1 MYLSHYRLKTEPFQL
16 TPDPQFLQLAD
27 AHRSA
32 LSVLFQGILMRKGF
46 LVLTGPIGTG
56 KTTLLHAV
64 MHILSDHSFSKSKLS
79 TAFIVNPTLTRDEF
93 LEFILDEFEVP
104 CASTSKPRRLA
115 ALHQMLLATQRR
127 GSTAVLVIDEA
138 HLLTMEL
145 LEEIRL
151 LGNTD
156 TYREKLLQVVLSAQP
171 ELHTVLGRK
180 EQQALRQR
188 IAGWCQLRPLSLP
201 ETRAYIAERLH
212 VAGLQGNSP
221 FLPVTVEKI
230 FGHSHGVPRLINL
243 LCDQCLVLGASAQQA
258 QIDPQTVENAVN
270 ILGLNTE
277 PPAPPEPIPQVPTV
291 AVPQMPAAS
300 VSSNGG
306 GNGTSSAST
315 TPGIVVDG
323 FQSSVDML
331 IQAMKQR
338 RAKARGQDIQ

>member
-32 LSVLFQGILMRKGF
+32 LSILFQGVLMRKGF

-56 KTTLLHAV
+56 KTTILHAV
-64 MHILSDHSFSKSKLS
+64 MHILNDQAVSKAKLS
-79 TAFIVNPTLTRDEF
+79 TAFVVNPTLTRDEF

-104 CASTSKPRRLA
+104 CPSTSKPRRLA
-115 ALHQMLLATQRR
+115 ALNQMLLATQRR
-127 GSTAVLVIDEA
+127 GGTAVLVIDEA

-171 ELHTVLGRK
+171 ELHAVLARK
-180 EQQALRQR
+180 ELQALRQR
-188 IAGWCQLRPLSLP
+188 VAGWCQLRPLSLP

-221 FLPVTVEKI
+221 FLATTVEKV
-230 FGHSHGVPRLINL
+230 FTYSQGVPRLINL
-243 LCDQCLVLGASAQQA
+243 LCDQCLLLGLGAQQS
-258 QIDPQTVENAVN
+258 QIDPHIVEEAAVN
-270 ILGLNTE
+270 LGLDAE
-277 PPAPPEPIPQVPTV
+277 PV
-291 AVPQMPAAS
+291 AVPEPVPQIPSVFPPLPAVMTGNAN
-300 VSSNGG
+300 NGH
-306 GNGTSSAST
+306 TRA
-315 TPGIVVDG
+315 DG

-338 RAKARGQDIQ
+338 RAKARGQDLQ

>member
-32 LSVLFQGILMRKGF
+32 LSILFQGVLMRKGF

-56 KTTLLHAV
+56 KTTILHAV
-64 MHILSDHSFSKSKLS
+64 MHILNDQAVSKAKLS
-79 TAFIVNPTLTRDEF
+79 TAFVVNPTLTRDEF

-104 CASTSKPRRLA
+104 CPSTSKPRRLA
-115 ALHQMLLATQRR
+115 ALNQMLLATQRR
-127 GSTAVLVIDEA
+127 GGTAVLVIDEA
-138 HLLTMEL
+138 HLLSMEL

-171 ELHTVLGRK
+171 ELHTVLARK
-180 EQQALRQR
+180 ELQALRQR
-188 IAGWCQLRPLSLP
+188 VAGWCQLRPLSLP

-221 FLPVTVEKI
+221 FLATTVEKI
-230 FGHSHGVPRLINL
+230 FNYSQGVPRLINL
-243 LCDQCLVLGASAQQA
+243 LCDQCLLLGVGSQQL
-258 QIDPQTVENAVN
+258 QIDPHMAEDAAVN
-270 ILGLNTE
+270 LGIDTQ
-277 PPAPPEPIPQVPTV
+277 PPAEPEPIPQVPSV
-291 AVPQMPAAS
+291 AAPLPAVRTGNAN
-300 VSSNGG
+300 NGHG
-306 GNGTSSAST
+306 HAQ
-315 TPGIVVDG
+315 VDG

>member
-32 LSVLFQGILMRKGF
+32 LSVLFQGVLMRKGF

-64 MHILSDHSFSKSKLS
+64 MNILSDQALSKAKLS

-212 VAGLQGNSP
+212 VAGMQGNSP
-221 FLPVTVEKI
+221 FLPMTVEKI

-243 LCDQCLVLGASAQQA
+243 LCDQCLLLGAAAQQA
-258 QIDPQTVENAVN
+258 QIDPQTVDNAVDA
-270 ILGLNTE
+270 LGLNTE

-291 AVPQMPAAS
+291 ALPQVPAANANG
-300 VSSNGG
+300 NGG
-306 GNGTSSAST
+306 HSGSGPSPIT
-315 TPGIVVDG
+315 GLDG

>member
-1 MYLSHYRLKTEPFQL
+1 MYLAHYRLKTEPFQL

-32 LSVLFQGILMRKGF
+32 ISILFQGVLMRKGF

-56 KTTLLHAV
+56 KTTILHAI
-64 MHILSDHSFSKSKLS
+64 MHILSDQALSKAKLS
-79 TAFIVNPTLTRDEF
+79 TAFVVNPTLTRDEF

-104 CASTSKPRRLA
+104 CPSTSKPRRLA
-115 ALHQMLLATQRR
+115 ALQQMLLATQRR

-138 HLLTMEL
+138 HLLTPEL

-171 ELHTVLGRK
+171 ELHAVLGRK

-188 IAGWCQLRPLSLP
+188 IAGWCQLRPLTLV

-221 FLPVTVEKI
+221 FLATTVEKI
-230 FGHSHGVPRLINL
+230 FGQSHGVPRLINL
-243 LCDQCLVLGASAQQA
+243 ICDQCLVLGAGAEQA
-258 QIDPQTVENAVN
+258 QIDPKMVEEAVN

-277 PPAPPEPIPQVPTV
+277 PPAPPEPVPQVPSV
-291 AVPQMPAAS
+291 AMPTPVVAS
-300 VSSNGG
+300 VGSNG
-306 GNGTSSAST
+306 NGKGHSA
-315 TPGIVVDG
+315 DG
-323 FQSSVDML
+323 FQSSVDVL

>member
-1 MYLSHYRLKTEPFQL
+1 MYLSHYGLKTEPFQL

-32 LSVLFQGILMRKGF
+32 LSILFQGVLMRKGF

-56 KTTLLHAV
+56 KTTILHAV
-64 MHILSDHSFSKSKLS
+64 MHILNDQAVSKAKLS
-79 TAFIVNPTLTRDEF
+79 TAFVVNPTLTRDEF

-104 CASTSKPRRLA
+104 CPSTSKPRRLA
-115 ALHQMLLATQRR
+115 ALNQMLLATQRR
-127 GSTAVLVIDEA
+127 GGTAVLVIDEA
-138 HLLTMEL
+138 HLLSMEL

-180 EQQALRQR
+180 ELQALRQR
-188 IAGWCQLRPLSLP
+188 VAGWCQLRPLSLP

-212 VAGLQGNSP
+212 VAGLQGSSP
-221 FLPVTVEKI
+221 FLATTVEKI
-230 FGHSHGVPRLINL
+230 FNYSQGVPRLINL
-243 LCDQCLVLGASAQQA
+243 LCDQCLLLGVGSQRL
-258 QIDPQTVENAVN
+258 QIDPHMAEDAAVN
-270 ILGLNTE
+270 LGIDTE
-277 PPAPPEPIPQVPTV
+277 LPAEPEPIPLVPSV
-291 AVPQMPAAS
+291 AAPLPGIRTGNA
-300 VSSNGG
+300 NN
-306 GNGTSSAST
+306 GNGHAQ
-315 TPGIVVDG
+315 IDG